1 MVIFPVCWPVLTNR
15 LRSAILF
22 KLPPGDLDA
31 CTIWFDTT
39 CSVKKYV
46 GNTVIVLV
54 VLYFLVFELFK
65 YKSSFFVRLQC
76 WSLVTVLKYSL
87 L

>member
-1 MVIFPVCWPVLTNR
+1 MEQR
-15 LRSAILF
+15 LGNGYISGALVRVDKSATLSDTVQVAS
-22 KLPPGDLDA
+22 GDLDA

-54 VLYFLVFELFK
+54 VL
-65 YKSSFFVRLQC
+65 
-76 WSLVTVLKYSL
+76 
-87 L
+87 